1 MLNETEENGKLY
13 PVRCPECGE
22 KIENKFFPLDN
33 LLLAY
38 RDSSGKKM
46 KQLVEFMGIGALYGK
61 PILPQVPPFLAAD
74 KQSWNFAKPA
84 AFEGTKLAKFADSE
98 EKLTDIQL
106 NIASVVAQFCISSG
120 FSDIYPMLALRKQMN
135 DAADNGME
143 LTQEQDAQ
151 WAAYCDSIVLARGV
165 KAGILAAL
173 GTRNK
178 KIGEILTD
186 ILAFAEEETKFAE
199 EEEKQETKSFAVQ
212 QLQAGWCY
220 KVENGRR
227 APYKLVVRGAAGG
240 IFDCCSCCCSS
251 CRRPL
256 DWELGAYR
264 QKVVGILG
272 TQAVGKTTYLTTL
285 ADVVQDL
292 KFEEMAITHNSL
304 DPQWDRIEE
313 EGTGIL
319 WRYRKGFAPMKTAV
333 AIRAAP
339 ALTYKVTKDK
349 ASEPVMLTMAD
360 IPGEAF
366 DEKQKAAFSQENIAA
381 VTKLLR
387 ASDYLI
393 LVINA
398 QQLKNAEKTTEEAA
412 GEVRTDNLVKD
423 ASLINTNMKGYIPK
437 KPISTAVVLTAS
449 DKLEGDGGDLRKTL
463 GLAFDVRK
471 LPAMVLSEKEK
482 KYVYNAEAMQTAS
495 RAVEDYIDTQFAQCV
510 HNLRTF
516 LPEGSQLAA
525 FAVSNGTQ
533 YAENVFHERPDPD
546 LDPEQAKQYDDDAAE
561 RYKKICDSRFGVEAP
576 LLWLLACDGLLN
588 NGRSDETFAPD
599 ALQLRNL
606 LSRKEL

>member
-1 MLNETEENGKLY
+1 MLNETGENGELY

-38 RDSSGKKM
+38 SSGGKM

-61 PILPQVPPFLAAD
+61 PILPQVPPFLDA
-74 KQSWNFAKPA
+74 KQSWNFKKPA
-84 AFEGTKLAKFADSE
+84 DSAFADTKLEEFAFDAE
-98 EKLTDIQL
+98 EKLTNIQL

-151 WAAYCDSIVLARGV
+151 WAAYCDSIVLAPGV
-165 KAGILAAL
+165 KKGGLAAL

-178 KIGEILTD
+178 KIGDILTD
-186 ILAFAEEETKFAE
+186 ILAFAED
-199 EEEKQETKSFAVQ
+199 EEKQKTKSFAVQ

-220 KVENGRR
+220 RVENGRR
-227 APYKLVVRGAAGG
+227 VPYKLVVRGAAGG
-240 IFDCCSCCCSS
+240 IFDCGSCCCSS

-292 KFEEMAITHNSL
+292 KFEEMAITHNSG
-304 DPQWDRIEE
+304 DPQWDRIEKE
-313 EGTGIL
+313 ETGIL

-339 ALTYKVTKDK
+339 ALTYKVAKDK

-366 DEKQKAAFSQENIAA
+366 DEKQKKAFSQENIDA
-381 VTKLLR
+381 VTKLLC

-398 QQLKNAEKTTEEAA
+398 QQLKNAEKTAEETA

-423 ASLINTNMKGYIPK
+423 ASLISTSMKDFIPK

-471 LPAMVLSEKEK
+471 LPAMVHSEKEK

-495 RAVEDYIDTQFAQCV
+495 RAVEDYIDTQFGQCV

-533 YAENVFHERPDPD
+533 HAENAFYERPASH
-546 LDPEQAKQYDDDAAE
+546 LDPEGAKKYDEDAAE

-576 LLWLLACDGLLN
+576 LLWLLACDGLLT